1 MSKVVDLSEEIA
13 SKRIDEFMEGI
24 STSVIENYFSNGM
37 QDYEGAVE
45 ALRNLD
51 IANDDI
57 KFRRLTMSFILDRI
71 ENKGYWSVAMKLREM
86 MKDDI
91 DQMHEEVRDEIRR
104 RKISGE
110 PKTKKNTETYIDVD
124 KFDAEMKDKEKE
136 FIRKTVEKALN
147 NEYDLSSMSKVEA
160 FKVLNRVAKYTFW
173 YGDINM
179 KMLHIKNDDRVIE
192 ITFKDGVPFDKY
204 SQNAFAYLISVFDM
218 FSLDINKDNKTITA
232 TFGFFD

>member
-13 SKRIDEFMEGI
+13 IKRIDEFMEGI
-24 STSVIENYFSNGM
+24 STSVIENYFSNGI

-86 MKDDI
+86 MKNDI
-91 DQMHEEVRDEIRR
+91 DQTHETVRDEIRR
-104 RKISGE
+104 RNISGE
-110 PKTKKNTETYIDVD
+110 PQNKRNTETYIDVD
-124 KFDAEMKDKEKE
+124 KFIDETSAKEKDL
-136 FIRKTVEKALN
+136 IKTSVKKALN
-147 NEYDLSSMSKVEA
+147 HEYDLSSMSKAEA
-160 FKVLNRVAKYTFW
+160 FKVLNLVAKYTFW
-173 YGDINM
+173 YGDTNM

-218 FSLDINKDNKTITA
+218 FSLDINKDKKTITA